1 MKKRGRNKWM
11 IALAMAAYLSSF
23 SGLLFIQSVFVEG
36 RLERAF
42 ATFLTV
48 IVALPSVGAV
58 WLLVRGGEEEAAGDT
73 AQDEQ
78 TQEQPAD
85 TYEAFDGLGIN
96 EPLSRREREVAWLL
110 YKGYSNR
117 QIAEALYISETTVKK
132 HVTHIF
138 EKTGAGGRKDYVER
152 AKKR

>member
-23 SGLLFIQSVFVEG
+23 SGLLLIQQVCVQG

-48 IVALPSVGAV
+48 VVALPSVGAI
-58 WLLVRGGEEEAAGDT
+58 WLLARGGEEETTERAA
-73 AQDEQ
+73 ADEQ
-78 TQEQPAD
+78 AQEQPAAD
-85 TYEAFDGLGIN
+85 TYEAFEGLMIN
-96 EPLSRREREVAWLL
+96 KPLSRREREVAWLL

-117 QIAEALYISETTVKK
+117 RIAEELYISEATVKK

-138 EKTGAGGRKDYVER
+138 EKTGADGRKDYV
-152 AKKR
+152 AKAGK